1 MPSALPTQAGLFDD
15 APIDEA
21 GQVVTIDLP
30 KAAQTPEQRRF
41 NRLSEEIRKKR
52 QQLTDWQTYLRD
64 FAQRGAREHDPV
76 AETLQDLEQ
85 GVMQRL
91 DRLLDR
97 RSGERLSRRQREV
110 LRNYLLESLEEW
122 LLPADSSVP
131 ELEAI
136 YERHAGMSLDERRRM
151 DREIELDLAQTVF
164 GAVFGADVVTDHEAE
179 DTESLFR
186 HVDDK
191 LRARQYE
198 QEQEPVDDGDSK
210 RRAKRAEAAA
220 ARRAA
225 AEREASQSV
234 RQIFR
239 KLASALHP
247 DREANPAERERKT
260 SLMARVNQA
269 YESNDLLQL
278 LSLQI
283 EIEQIDAEHLAGTP
297 SARMKQYNSVLREQS
312 ASLDAELYALVAP
325 VAMQM
330 DVRRIPPRMS
340 ELDKALNR
348 RIAALRRW
356 CKEAETELQA
366 LDDPARR
373 AAFID
378 RLEAEQLSGFEP
390 AVPGGL
396 GDFDFPWNAGDDS
409 TPPPFDWPP
418 PRAAGAAQRP
428 GKKSPKRK
436 KKKPR

>member
-1 MPSALPTQAGLFDD
+1 MPSARPTQAGLFDD

-21 GQVVTIDLP
+21 GRLVTIDLP
-30 KAAQTPEQRRF
+30 KAALTPEQRRF

-52 QQLTDWQTYLRD
+52 QQLAGWQAYLHD
-64 FAQRGAREHDPV
+64 FAQRGAREHDPL
-76 AETLQDLEQ
+76 AMTLHDLQ
-85 GVMQRL
+85 KRVMHRL

-97 RSGERLSRRQREV
+97 RCGERLSRRQREV
-110 LRNYLLESLEEW
+110 LRNHLLESLEEW

-164 GAVFGADVVTDHEAE
+164 GAVFGEDVVADHEAE
-179 DTESLFR
+179 DSESLFR

-191 LRARQYE
+191 LRARQ

-220 ARRAA
+220 TRRAA

-239 KLASALHP
+239 KLVSALHP
-247 DREANPAERERKT
+247 DREADPAERERKT
-260 SLMARVNQA
+260 TLMARVNQA
-269 YESNDLLQL
+269 YESNDLLSL

-283 EIEQIDAEHLAGTP
+283 EIEQIDAAHLAGTP
-297 SARMKQYNSVLREQS
+297 KARIEQYNSVLREQS
-312 ASLDAELYALVAP
+312 TSLDAELHALVAP

-330 DVRRIPPRMS
+330 DVRRFLPRMN
-340 ELDKALNR
+340 ELDRALNR
-348 RIAALRRW
+348 RVSELRRW
-356 CKEAETELQA
+356 CKETEAELQA

-373 AAFID
+373 AALID
-378 RLEAEQLSGFEP
+378 TWEAEQLSGLEP
-390 AVPGGL
+390 EFSDGNDGFGFL
-396 GDFDFPWNAGDDS
+396 WGTGDDS
-409 TPPPFDWPP
+409 EPPPFDWPP

-428 GKKSPKRK
+428 GKKRPKRK